1 MMIDVHIIMSVHDI
15 IIITSTIIDLL
26 ILVRKIK
33 KYLSQMY

>member
-1 MMIDVHIIMSVHDI
+1 MMIDAHIIISVHDI

-33 KYLSQMY
+33 KYLNQIS